1 MDRFHVS
8 ATSHWPNYLPEYI
21 ARDHGYFADEGLDFD
36 RSAPD
41 DWTQVL
47 ADLAAGAADVVL
59 GGLWVPAM
67 YHGRGRE
74 YVAFAA
80 LNSRNPKV
88 LVTREP
94 RPGFSWME
102 LEGGIVLAP
111 GAGGTAP
118 YVHTAGLMRK
128 AGVNMAEVRWVR
140 DLAGST
146 LTELFLGG
154 HGDALVTDAINGA
167 LLERAGKAAVVAHHD
182 VEGGL
187 MPNSVYYTTRER
199 LDRDDSAWRFCRALH
214 RAYAW
219 LASHGAAEVK
229 ELLAREWPGIDTG
242 HLVEIVD
249 DLRARGIWS
258 DIRIDPQ
265 GYAEWLRIQTEDGL
279 VSTEVPYDRL
289 VDPRPAQ
296 EAVERAGAAS

>member
-8 ATSHWPNYLPEYI
+8 ATSHWPNYLPEYV
-21 ARDHGYFADEGLDFD
+21 AKEQGFFAEEGLDFS

-47 ADLAAGAADVVL
+47 RDREAGVADIVL

-88 LVTREP
+88 LVMREP
-94 RPGFSWME
+94 RPGFSWKD

-128 AGVNMAEVRWVR
+128 AGVDMSKVRWVR

-146 LTELFLGG
+146 LTEMFLGG

-167 LLERAGKAAVVAHHD
+167 LLERADKAFIVARHD
-182 VEGGL
+182 VDGGL
-187 MPNSVYYTTRER
+187 MPNSVYYTNRER
-199 LDRDDSAWRFCRALH
+199 LERDDSIERFCRALQ
-214 RAYAW
+214 RAYDW
-219 LASHGAAEVK
+219 LRVHQAVETK
-229 ELLAREWPGIDTG
+229 ELLAREWPNLNTD
-242 HLVEIVD
+242 HLIEVVD
-249 DLRARGIWS
+249 DLRARGIWE
-258 DIRIDPQ
+258 DIRIVRE
-265 GYAEWLRIQTEDGL
+265 GYDEWLRIQTEDGL
-279 VSTEVPYDRL
+279 VSTEVPYEQV
-289 VDPRPAQ
+289 VDTRPAQ
-296 EAVERAGAAS
+296 AAVETVGRS